1 MAAVPDLSIVPTCEL
16 QRELAKREG
25 VKTVAAGL
33 HCRVRVLVNDQV
45 ADERRGPLTVTVN
58 WD

>member
-1 MAAVPDLSIVPTCEL
+1 MDLSTVPTCDL
-16 QRELAKREG
+16 QRELAKREA

-33 HCRVRVLVNDQV
+33 HCLVKVLVNDQV